1 MDRGEYMDNRD
12 YNELTKKEKFGRLKE
27 IWILFTKLGFLA
39 FGGPAAHIAMLE
51 TEAIEKKK
59 WLQRDRFMDFMGATN
74 IIPGPNST
82 EMVMLVGYE
91 RGGIP
96 GLFIAGGAFII
107 PAMLLVLVFGVMYV
121 TYGSLPELTTV
132 LDGVK
137 AVIMAVIINA
147 LYRLFRNVIK
157 SKEALLF
164 GVSIA
169 AVYLLG
175 IGEIPLLFIAGALM
189 MLWKNKDRI
198 LGKTYSLALPM
209 IFLTFLK
216 IGAVLYGSGYVLLA
230 FLEAEFVETL
240 GVLTEQQILDS
251 VAVGQFTPG
260 PVFTTA
266 TFIGYILGGFQGA
279 VLATIGIFLP
289 AFILVIFLKPLIYKL
304 RENKWLSGALD
315 GVNIASLVLMAVV
328 SVKLGMSSIISVTT
342 ALIFIGSMVG
352 IMKYNINTAWLIIA
366 GGGINWIVQMI
377 I

>member
-1 MDRGEYMDNRD
+1 MDNRD
-12 YNELTKKEKFGRLKE
+12 YKDLTRKEKLGRQKE
-27 IWILFTKLGFLA
+27 IWRLFTKLGFLA

-59 WLQRDRFMDFMGATN
+59 WLHRDRFMDFMGATN

-96 GLFIAGGAFII
+96 GLFVAGGAFII
-107 PAMLLVLVFGVMYV
+107 PAMLLVLMFGVMYV

-157 SKEALLF
+157 SREAALF
-164 GVSIA
+164 GLAIA

-175 IGEIPLLFIAGALM
+175 VGEIPLLFTAGALM
-189 MLWKNKDRI
+189 MIWKNKDRI
-198 LGKTYSLALPM
+198 TGKTYSLALPM
-209 IFLTFLK
+209 IFWTFLK

-266 TFIGYILGGFQGA
+266 TFIGYVLGGIPGA
-279 VLATIGIFLP
+279 ILATIGIFLP

-328 SVKLGMSSIISVTT
+328 SVKLGMSSIISITT

-352 IMKYNINTAWLIIA
+352 IMKYKINTAWLIIA
-366 GGGINWIVQMI
+366 GGAINWIVQTI

>member
-59 WLQRDRFMDFMGATN
+59 WLKRDRFMDFMGATN

>member
-279 VLATIGIFLP
+279 ILATIGIFLP

-366 GGGINWIVQMI
+366 GGGLNWIVQMI

>member
-1 MDRGEYMDNRD
+1 MDNRD
-12 YNELTKKEKFGRLKE
+12 YKELSKSEKIGRQKE
-27 IWILFTKLGFLA
+27 IGKLFTKLGFLA

-51 TEAIEKKK
+51 TEAIEKRK
-59 WLQRDRFMDFMGATN
+59 WINRDRFIDFMGATN
-74 IIPGPNST
+74 LIPGPNST

-91 RGGIP
+91 RGGIL
-96 GLFIAGGAFII
+96 GLFIAGASFII
-107 PAMLLVLVFGVMYV
+107 PAMLLVLVFGIMYV
-121 TYGSLPELTTV
+121 TYGTLPELTTV

-157 SKEALLF
+157 TPAALAF
-164 GVSIA
+164 GIVVA
-169 AVYLLG
+169 AIYLLG
-175 IGEIPLLFIAGALM
+175 AGEIPLLFLAGFVM
-189 MLWKNKDRI
+189 MIWQNKDR
-198 LGKTYSLALPM
+198 LLRKTYSLALPM

-266 TFIGYILGGFQGA
+266 TFIGYILGGFPGA

-289 AFILVIFLKPLIYKL
+289 AFILVAVIKPFIYKL
-304 RENKWLSGALD
+304 RENRWLSGGLD

-328 SVKLGMSSIISVTT
+328 SVKLGAASIFSITT
-342 ALIFIGSMVG
+342 AIVFIGGMIG
-352 IMKYNINTAWLIIA
+352 IIKYNINSAWLIIA
-366 GGGINWIVQMI
+366 GGLINWLVKLAF
-377 I
+377 

>member
-1 MDRGEYMDNRD
+1 MEDKEYKD
-12 YNELTKKEKFGRLKE
+12 LTGSEKIQRQKE
-27 IWILFTKLGFLA
+27 IWKLFTKLGFLA

-59 WLQRDRFMDFMGATN
+59 WLGRDRFMDFMGATN

-91 RGGIP
+91 RGGII
-96 GLFIAGGAFII
+96 GLFNAGASFIL
-107 PAMLLVLVFGVMYV
+107 PAMFLVLMFGVMYV

-147 LYRLFRNVIK
+147 LYRLFKNVIRTK
-157 SKEALLF
+157 WALGF
-164 GVSIA
+164 GL
-169 AVYLLG
+169 AVAGIYLLG
-175 IGEIPLLFIAGALM
+175 VDEIPLLFVAGFIM
-189 MLWKNKDRI
+189 MVWKNKDRI
-198 LGKTYSLALPM
+198 TGKTYSLALPM

-266 TFIGYILGGFQGA
+266 TFIGYILGGFPGA

-289 AFILVIFLKPLIYKL
+289 AFVLVAFMKPFIYKL
-304 RENKWLSGALD
+304 RENIWLSGALD

-328 SVKLGMSSIISVTT
+328 SVKLGVSSIFSITT
-342 ALIFIGSMVG
+342 AFIFIGGMIG

-366 GGGINWIVQMI
+366 GGLINWLVNIV
-377 I
+377 